1 MSEQAWHEQ
10 GLRDA
15 ALAGDAQAWR
25 VLVEK
30 HQEAVRRYLGW
41 RLGGCIATLDD
52 LAQESW
58 LIAARSL
65 RKFAPGRG
73 TFQHWLFGIAA
84 NICRNHLRTRRR
96 SRQRPYPQDHEPAEE
111 SPEDQRASRV
121 ADALA
126 ELPDHYERLLRA
138 KYFEGASVECIAHS
152 EKQTAKAIES
162 LLTRARTA
170 FRELYEKNS
179 P

>member
-15 ALAGDAQAWR
+15 ALAGDAEAWR

-30 HQEAVRRYLGW
+30 HQGTVRRYLAW
-41 RLGGCIATLDD
+41 RLGGCVATLDD

-65 RKFAPGRG
+65 RKFAPSRG

-84 NICRNHLRTRRR
+84 NVCRNHLRSRRR
-96 SRQRPYPQDHEPAEE
+96 SKQQPLADGHEP
-111 SPEDQRASRV
+111 PETPTDNQQTLRV

-126 ELPDHYERLLRA
+126 ALPDHYERLLRA
-138 KYFEGASVECIAHS
+138 KYFEGASVECIAGT
-152 EKQTAKAIES
+152 EGQTAKAIES
-162 LLTRARTA
+162 MLTRARAA
-170 FRELYEKNS
+170 FRELYEKDA